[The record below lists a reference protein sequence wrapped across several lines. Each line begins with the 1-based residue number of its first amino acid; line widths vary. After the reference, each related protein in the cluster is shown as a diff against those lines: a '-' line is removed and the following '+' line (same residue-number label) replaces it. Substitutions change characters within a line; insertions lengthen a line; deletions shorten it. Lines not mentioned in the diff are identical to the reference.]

1 MKDPLDWKLVSSEY
15 LFRDSWLT
23 ARKDTCERP
32 DGTIVTP
39 YYVMEYP
46 NWATALALTE
56 DGKVILVKQYRHA
69 IGRTCMEIPGGC
81 IDDTDASPEAAIR
94 RELLEETGY
103 AFDSFEFLGEISANP
118 STNNNM
124 MYMFLAKGGKKVQ
137 EQMLDHNEEIEVHL
151 VDMAELKGMLRRNEI
166 LQSMHVSCIFYGMI
180 RLNELG
186 F

>member
-1 MKDPLDWKLVSSEY
+1 
-15 LFRDSWLT
+15 
-23 ARKDTCERP
+23 
-32 DGTIVTP
+32 
-39 YYVMEYP
+39 
-46 NWATALALTE
+46 
-56 DGKVILVKQYRHA
+56 
-69 IGRTCMEIPGGC
+69 MEIPGGC
-81 IDDTDASPEAAIR
+81 IDDTDASPEAAIQ

-151 VDMAELKGMLRRNEI
+151 VEMAELKEMLRRNEI